1 MIDKQRL
8 RRLLAPKS
16 IAVFGSRGA
25 DFAIRESLAMGF
37 TGPIWSVHPNRDQLM
52 GIKCLQST
60 LDLPQ
65 APDAAYVAVNA
76 ESAIETVAQLNK
88 MGAGGA
94 LLYASGF
101 SELGGELSLAGIERQ
116 ARLLEAAGSM
126 PIIGPNCYGV
136 INALD
141 KAVLWPDQHGCKTVD
156 KGVAII
162 TQSGNIGLN
171 MTMQKIGL
179 PIAYMFTMGN
189 QAQVNIAHVID
200 AMLDDPRVTAIG
212 LHIEGITD
220 LAAFDTS
227 ARRALIQKIPIVAI
241 KTGRTAAAAKIA
253 LSHTSSLTGADRLF
267 DTLFGRLGI
276 ARVNTVPEFLE
287 TLKLLSIVGPLDH
300 KNIASMSCS
309 GGEAGMMADLIDG
322 KDIEYG
328 KLTASQK
335 QTTLNTFSNG
345 EQVDNPL
352 DYQTYIWN
360 KRDQLAATFKAHM
373 EANFSATVLVLDWPN
388 NATANPLEWDTALL
402 ALADAAAA
410 GQHKAVV
417 LSSMAECM
425 PTHAIEACLHH
436 GMAPMIGMDQ
446 CLTALNHAYL
456 IGQAFAAEIPQPL
469 RLRHIVEPDVA
480 PNKVRDEA
488 IIQAHEQG
496 LSEAQSKLLLSEY
509 GLPIPKGK
517 TASSLKQVIDTSKN
531 LGYPITL
538 KAVGANLAH
547 KTELG
552 AVKLNLNNQADL
564 EQAAKELFVIS
575 DTLLVEQMVQG
586 VVAELIIG
594 INTDP
599 LFGQY
604 LVIGAGGIFVELLQD
619 AKCLLLPTNKNEIM
633 QALLA
638 LKCAPILLGYRGQ
651 SPADLNAIVDAIMA
665 VLDYSHKHPVYELD
679 INPLL
684 ALKDGAVAVDAL
696 IQLGQHTL

>member
-1 MIDKQRL
+1 MINKQRL

-37 TGPIWSVHPNRDQLM
+37 TGPIWSVHPKRDELM
-52 GIKCLQST
+52 GIKCLKSAA
-60 LDLPQ
+60 DLPQ

-101 SELGGELSLAGIERQ
+101 SELGDELKAVGIERQ
-116 ARLLEAAGSM
+116 QRLIEAAGDM

-141 KAVLWPDQHGCKTVD
+141 KAVLWPDQHGCQPVE
-156 KGVAII
+156 KGVGII

-189 QAQVNIAHVID
+189 QAQVDIATVID
-200 AMLDDPRVTAIG
+200 SMLDDPRVTAIG
-212 LHIEGITD
+212 LHIEGISD
-220 LAAFDTS
+220 LAAFDAA
-227 ARRALIQKIPIVAI
+227 ARRALSLKIPIVAI

-253 LSHTSSLTGADRLF
+253 LSHTSSLTGADSLF
-267 DTLFGRLGI
+267 DALFTRLGI

-287 TLKLLSIVGPLDH
+287 TLKLLTILGPLAH

-322 KDIEYG
+322 RDIVFG
-328 KLTASQK
+328 PLTPSQK
-335 QTTLNTFSNG
+335 QATLATFENG

-352 DYQTYIWN
+352 DYQTFMWN
-360 KRDQLAATFKAHM
+360 KREQMAATFGAHM
-373 EANFSATVLVLDWPN
+373 AANFSATLLILDWPN
-388 NATANPLEWDTALL
+388 NATADPEEWDTALF
-402 ALADAAAA
+402 ALADASQA
-410 GQHKAVV
+410 GSHKAIV

-425 PTHAIEACLHH
+425 PPHAIEACIDK

-446 CLTALNHAYL
+446 CLTALNHAYT
-456 IGQAFAAEIPQPL
+456 IGQAFAVPIPEPL
-469 RLRHIVEPDVA
+469 HIRNINSPSNGDI
-480 PNKVRDEA
+480 PP
-488 IIQAHEQG
+488 
-496 LSEAQSKLLLSEY
+496 LSETQSKHVLSQH
-509 GLPIPKGK
+509 GLPIPKGE
-517 TASSLKQVIDTSKN
+517 TVSSLEQVISAANN

-552 AVKLNLNNQADL
+552 AVKLNLKNQIQVEL
-564 EQAAKELFVIS
+564 AAAELFALS
-575 DTLLVEQMVQG
+575 DTLLAEQMMQG

-599 LFGQY
+599 LFGHY
-604 LVIGAGGIFVELLQD
+604 LVVGAGGILVEILQD
-619 AKCLLLPTNKNEIM
+619 AQSLLLPTNKNEVM
-633 QALLA
+633 RVLA
-638 LKCAPILLGYRGQ
+638 NLKCAPILMGYRGQ
-651 SPADLNAIVDAIMA
+651 PSADMDAIVDAVMA
-665 VLDYSHKHPVYELD
+665 VLDYSQKHPVYELD

-684 ALKDGAVAVDAL
+684 ALKQGVVAVDAL
-696 IQLGQHTL
+696 IQLGQQTS

>member
-1 MIDKQRL
+1 MINKQRL

-37 TGPIWSVHPNRDQLM
+37 TGPIWSVHPKRDELM
-52 GIKCLQST
+52 GIKCLKSA

-76 ESAIETVAQLNK
+76 EGAIATVAQLNK

-101 SELGGELSLAGIERQ
+101 SELGDELKAMGLERQ
-116 ARLLEAAGSM
+116 QRLVEAAGDM

-141 KAVLWPDQHGCKTVD
+141 KAVLWPDQHGCQPVD
-156 KGVAII
+156 KGVGII

-171 MTMQKIGL
+171 MTMQKVGL

-189 QAQVNIAHVID
+189 QAQVDIATVID
-200 AMLDDPRVTAIG
+200 SMLDDPRVTAIG
-212 LHIEGITD
+212 LHIEGIPD
-220 LAAFDTS
+220 LTTFDAA
-227 ARRALIQKIPIVAI
+227 ARRALSLKIPIVAI

-253 LSHTSSLTGADRLF
+253 LSHTSSLTGADSLF
-267 DTLFGRLGI
+267 DALFTRLGI

-287 TLKLLSIVGPLDH
+287 TLKLLSLLGPLAH

-322 KDIEYG
+322 RNIVFG
-328 KLTASQK
+328 PLTPSQK
-335 QTTLNTFSNG
+335 KATLATFSNG

-352 DYQTYIWN
+352 DYQTYMWN
-360 KRDQLAATFKAHM
+360 KRDQMAATFKAHM
-373 EANFSATVLVLDWPN
+373 KANFSVTLLILDWPN
-388 NATANPLEWDTALL
+388 NATADPEEWDTALL
-402 ALADAAAA
+402 ALADAAQA
-410 GQHKAVV
+410 GHHKAIV
-417 LSSMAECM
+417 LASMSECL
-425 PTHAIEACLHH
+425 PPHAIAACIEH

-446 CLTALNHAYL
+446 CLTALNHAYN
-456 IGQAFAAEIPQPL
+456 IGQAFAAPVPQPL
-469 RLRHIVEPDVA
+469 QIRNVDA
-480 PNKVRDEA
+480 PGENMPP
-488 IIQAHEQG
+488 
-496 LSEAQSKLLLSEY
+496 LSEAQSKHALNQH
-509 GLPIPKGK
+509 GLPVPQGQ
-517 TASSLKQVIDTSKN
+517 TASSLEQVINIITT

-538 KAVGANLAH
+538 KAVGADLAH

-552 AVKLNLNNQADL
+552 AVKLNLKNQVQV
-564 EQAAKELFVIS
+564 EQAATALFALS
-575 DTLLVEQMVQG
+575 DTILVEQMVQG

-604 LVIGAGGIFVELLQD
+604 LVLGAGGIFVEILQD
-619 AKCLLLPTNKNEIM
+619 AQSLLLPTSKSEVS
-633 QALLA
+633 QALA
-638 LKCAPILLGYRGQ
+638 SLKCAPILKGYRGQ
-651 SPADLNAIVDAIMA
+651 APADMDAIVDAVMA
-665 VLDYSHKHPVYELD
+665 VLDYSQQNPVYELD

-684 ALKDGAVAVDAL
+684 ALSRGAVAVDAL
-696 IQLGQHTL
+696 IQLGQQTP

>member
-1 MIDKQRL
+1 MINKQRL

-25 DFAIRESLAMGF
+25 NFAIRESLAMGF
-37 TGPIWSVHPNRDQLM
+37 TGPIWSVHPERDELM
-52 GIKCLQST
+52 GIKCLKSA

-65 APDAAYVAVNA
+65 APDAAYVAINA
-76 ESAIETVAQLNK
+76 ESAIETVSQLNK

-101 SELGGELSLAGIERQ
+101 SELGDELKTMGLERQ
-116 ARLLEAAGSM
+116 QRLVEAAGDM

-141 KAVLWPDQHGCKTVD
+141 KAVLWPDQHGCQPVD
-156 KGVAII
+156 KGVGII

-171 MTMQKIGL
+171 MTMQKVGL

-189 QAQVNIAHVID
+189 QAQVDIATVID
-200 AMLDDPRVTAIG
+200 SMLDDPRVTAIG
-212 LHIEGITD
+212 LHIEGIPD
-220 LAAFDTS
+220 LTAFDAA
-227 ARRALIQKIPIVAI
+227 ARRALSLKIPIVAI

-267 DTLFGRLGI
+267 DALFNRLGI

-287 TLKLLSIVGPLDH
+287 TLKLLSLLGPLAH

-322 KDIEYG
+322 RNIVFG
-328 KLTASQK
+328 PLTPSQK
-335 QTTLNTFSNG
+335 QATLATFSNG

-352 DYQTYIWN
+352 DYQTYMWN
-360 KRDQLAATFKAHM
+360 KRDQMAATFKAHM
-373 EANFSATVLVLDWPN
+373 AANFSATVLILDWPN
-388 NATANPLEWDTALL
+388 NATADPEEWDTALL
-402 ALADAAAA
+402 ALADAANA
-410 GQHKAVV
+410 GQHKAIV
-417 LSSMAECM
+417 LASMAECL
-425 PTHAIEACLHH
+425 PPHAIAACIEH

-446 CLTALNHAYL
+446 CLTALNHAYN
-456 IGQAFAAEIPQPL
+456 IGQAFAASVPEPL
-469 RLRHIVEPDVA
+469 QIRNVDA
-480 PNKVRDEA
+480 PGE
-488 IIQAHEQG
+488 EMPP
-496 LSEAQSKLLLSEY
+496 LSEAQSKHALNQH
-509 GLPIPKGK
+509 GLPIPQGQ
-517 TASSLKQVIDTSKN
+517 TASSLEQVINVVTT

-538 KAVGANLAH
+538 KAVGADLVH

-552 AVKLNLNNQADL
+552 AVKLNLKNQIQV
-564 EQAAKELFVIS
+564 EQAATALFALS
-575 DTLLVEQMVQG
+575 NTLLVEQMVQG

-604 LVIGAGGIFVELLQD
+604 LVLGAGGIFVEILQD
-619 AKCLLLPTNKNEIM
+619 AQSLLLPTSKSEVL
-633 QALLA
+633 QALA
-638 LKCAPILLGYRGQ
+638 SLKCAPILTGYRGQ
-651 SPADLNAIVDAIMA
+651 AAADMDAIVDAVMA
-665 VLDYSHKHPVYELD
+665 VLDYSQQNPVYELD

-684 ALKDGAVAVDAL
+684 TQSSGAVAVDAL
-696 IQLGQHTL
+696 IQLGQ